1 MKIWKFGD
9 LIDTDQIIAGTYLQL
24 NDPAELAKHLFEKL
38 RPEMAG
44 QVQAGDIIIA
54 GRRLGIGSSREQA
67 VLAIKGAGI
76 KLVAAESFAR
86 IFFRNAVNL
95 GLPLLEVPDVSQIRE
110 NEEIAI
116 NESGI
121 VNLSTGREYK
131 ARPLAPF
138 IRNIISA
145 GGLMAYVSQNLRKGK

>member
-1 MKIWKFGD
+1 MRIWKFGD

-67 VLAIKGAGI
+67 VLAIKGAGVR
-76 KLVAAESFAR
+76 LVAAESFAR

-95 GLPLLEVPDVSQIRE
+95 GLPLLEVPDAGQIRE
-110 NEEIAI
+110 DEEIAI
-116 NESGI
+116 SETGI
-121 VNLSTGREYK
+121 ISLSSGREYK

-138 IRNIISA
+138 IRNITEA
-145 GGLMAYVSQNLRKGK
+145 GGLMAYVRRNLVKGG